1 MESPLVCT
9 NAAQRSA
16 EDWGYPL
23 RARGALTPE
32 EGFLLL
38 LFGKG
43 RRCGQDTGVRLEA
56 VWMIV
61 QHERSELNLRFRPQ

>member
-1 MESPLVCT
+1 MSTKSSLLCPVRFGHPL
-9 NAAQRSA
+9 
-16 EDWGYPL
+16 
-23 RARGALTPE
+23 